1 MLYIRNTHIFDK
13 CCDKKESR
21 YWEEKMG
28 TDILGKITMEDSSEE
43 VTFE

>member
-1 MLYIRNTHIFDK
+1 MLYIRNIHIFDK

-21 YWEEKMG
+21 YREETMG
-28 TDILGKITMEDSSEE
+28 TDISDKITMEDSPEE